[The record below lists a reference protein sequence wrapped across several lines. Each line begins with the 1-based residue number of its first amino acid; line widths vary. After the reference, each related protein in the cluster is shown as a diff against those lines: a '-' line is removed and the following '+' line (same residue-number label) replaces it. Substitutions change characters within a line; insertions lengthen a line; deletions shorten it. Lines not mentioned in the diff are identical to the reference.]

1 MGRGVL
7 RAVLIAA
14 LSLRMAA
21 AWRFEQSGRPTCTGG
36 PGGVAPSRSAWM
48 AGLQGPGP
56 WPVAEEFI
64 RMIRIMYARHGRRA
78 LDFRTPIPGHGLAE
92 WLRGEADGPLD
103 SSLPPSADLEQLSRI
118 AKCLV
123 TSPLRRS
130 RDSAQ
135 LLAPATAP
143 LVDPCFR
150 EAELPCAIRSG
161 LRLRPRLWEWLA
173 RSAWFCGWSAGAES
187 FKAARARASR
197 AASLLTA
204 PAEACGAGGLV
215 RHGLMNIL
223 IAPRPR
229 IAGWRRPR
237 FPSPQHWTF
246 GVYERAAA

>member
-1 MGRGVL
+1 
-7 RAVLIAA
+7 
-14 LSLRMAA
+14 
-21 AWRFEQSGRPTCTGG
+21 
-36 PGGVAPSRSAWM
+36 M

-64 RMIRIMYARHGRRA
+64 RVIRIILARHGRPA
-78 LDFRTPIPGHGLAE
+78 WDFRTPIPGHGLAE
-92 WLRGEADGPLD
+92 WLRGEADAPLD
-103 SSLPPSADLEQLSRI
+103 SSHPPSADLEQLSRM

-204 PAEACGAGGLV
+204 RAEACGAVVLV
-215 RHGLMNIL
+215 GHGLMNIL
-223 IAPRPR
+223 IARRLR
-229 IAGWRRPR
+229 IAGWRGPR